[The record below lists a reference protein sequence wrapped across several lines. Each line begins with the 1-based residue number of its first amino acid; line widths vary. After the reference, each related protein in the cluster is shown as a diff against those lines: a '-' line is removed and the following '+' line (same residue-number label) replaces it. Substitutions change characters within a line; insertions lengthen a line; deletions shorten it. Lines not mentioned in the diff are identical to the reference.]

1 MALESSTLLVIGQ
14 KGQLGF
20 ELMRA
25 LQPLGRVV
33 GIDRSTCD
41 LTDTA
46 ALDKLVLTVRPDVIV
61 NAAAYTAVDKAEGD
75 QDQAYLV
82 NATSV
87 KALAQSAA
95 TVGALLV
102 HYSTDYVFDGSKA
115 TAYTEDDA
123 TSPVNVYGASKLAG
137 EQAIAAELREHLIFR
152 TTWVFGAHGGN
163 FAKTMLKLAGA
174 RDSLNVIADQHGV
187 PTSAALIADVSAHI
201 IAQYFA
207 ARTAGTAS
215 ATFPFG
221 LYNLTAKGETTWHAY
236 ATKVIAEGIA
246 AGLEL
251 KAAPERIHPIP
262 TSDYPTPAK
271 RPHNSRLSCDKLES
285 TFGVRLPDW
294 TVHVEST
301 VKLLAELK
309 Q

>member
-1 MALESSTLLVIGQ
+1 MALDSPTLLVMGQ
-14 KGQLGF
+14 RGQLGF

-33 GIDRSTCD
+33 GVDRSTCD
-41 LTDTA
+41 LSDAVVVGDIVST
-46 ALDKLVLTVRPDVIV
+46 LRPDVIV
-61 NAAAYTAVDKAEGD
+61 NAAAYTAVDKAESEK
-75 QDQAYLV
+75 DQAYLV
-82 NATSV
+82 NA
-87 KALAQSAA
+87 KAVQTLAQSSAKI
-95 TVGALLV
+95 GALLV
-102 HYSTDYVFDGSKA
+102 HYSTDYVFDGSQA
-115 TAYTEDDA
+115 SPYTEEDA

-137 EQAIAAELREHLIFR
+137 EQAIVAELREHLIFR
-152 TTWVFGAHGGN
+152 TTWVFGVHGGN

-201 IAQYFA
+201 IAQYLA
-207 ARTAGTAS
+207 ARMEGTAS
-215 ATFPFG
+215 VTFPFG

-236 ATKVIAEGIA
+236 ATRVIAVGIA

-251 KAAPERIHPIP
+251 KATPEHVYPIP

-285 TFGVRLPDW
+285 NFRIRLPDW
-294 TVHVEST
+294 TVHVDST
-301 VKLLAELK
+301 IKLLAELQK
-309 Q
+309 